1 MTGSAT
7 QSAEQSA
14 EQFAGHFLPRK
25 DVEDW
30 GRDARLRIIGE
41 IRERGLIERAWELDV
56 DGYTV
61 LSPEEAGTADI
72 APRVLEASLDFT
84 ERKHG
89 WRPDLAGEDEH
100 EGLIA
105 PFGNVLPEIGV
116 LGEDRVFEEALL
128 NPVVLALMRYMLGES
143 CALIH
148 QSLFVKCPGPDHL
161 PLHTDQDQTVGPSP
175 LQNIAHVANAN
186 WALTD
191 YTVENGAI
199 AFVPGSHKLSRAPT
213 RYEATDLTLFEPV
226 EMKAGSVVVWHG
238 NTWHGALRRSA
249 PGVRVTLVE
258 YFGRQHLAGAN
269 TSTVTQEMLD
279 RNPPQ
284 FAELVRAQAQMQG
297 LGETKFQ
304 AAKETLYG

>member
-1 MTGSAT
+1 MAT
-7 QSAEQSA
+7 IETTSRED
-14 EQFAGHFLPRK
+14 QFAGHFLPRR

-30 GRDARLRIIGE
+30 GREARRRIIAD
-41 IRERGLIERAWELDV
+41 IRERGLVERAWELDV

-61 LSPEEAGTADI
+61 LSPGEAGTAEI
-72 APRVLEASLDFT
+72 APRVLEASLDFI
-84 ERKHG
+84 ERKYG
-89 WRPDLAGEDEH
+89 WRPDLAGEGEH
-100 EGLIA
+100 EGLIS
-105 PFGNVLPEIGV
+105 PFGNVQPEIGV
-116 LGEDRVFEEALL
+116 LGEGRVFEEALL
-128 NPVVLALMRYMLGES
+128 NPAVLALMRYLLGES

-148 QSLFVKCPGPDHL
+148 QSLFLKCPGPDHL

-175 LQNIAHVANAN
+175 LQTNAHVANAN

-199 AFVPGSHKLSRAPT
+199 CFVPGSHKLARAPT
-213 RYEATDLTLFEPV
+213 RHEATDLSLFEPV
-226 EMKAGSVVVWHG
+226 EMKSGSVVIWHG
-238 NTWHGALRRSA
+238 NTWHGALRRTA
-249 PGVRVTLVE
+249 PGVRATLVE
-258 YFGRQHLAGAN
+258 YFGRQYLAGAN

-284 FAELVRAQAQMQG
+284 FAELVRTQAQMQG